1 MAVNPPGHEELG
13 FSLII
18 WHPIKNSPIAMF
30 SLIKTL
36 STSLADVQERHEKY
50 LSEAVDMCDLE
61 ARMRHLDG
69 GHRSIYRTGP
79 YGVFM
84 R

>member
-1 MAVNPPGHEELG
+1 
-13 FSLII
+13 
-18 WHPIKNSPIAMF
+18 MF
-30 SLIKTL
+30 SLLKSL
-36 STSLADVQERHEKY
+36 SGLFVPSRIDVQDRDERF

-61 ARMRHLDG
+61 NRMRHLDG

-79 YGVFM
+79 YGIFM

>member
-1 MAVNPPGHEELG
+1 ML
-13 FSLII
+13 
-18 WHPIKNSPIAMF
+18 
-30 SLIKTL
+30 SLIKSL
-36 STSLADVQERHEKY
+36 STLFIPSLADVQDRHQKY

-61 ARMRHLDG
+61 TRMRHLDG

-79 YGVFM
+79 FGIFM

>member
-1 MAVNPPGHEELG
+1 
-13 FSLII
+13 
-18 WHPIKNSPIAMF
+18 MF
-30 SLIKTL
+30 ALIKSL
-36 STSLADVQERHEKY
+36 SMLFRPSLEDVQQRHQQY
-50 LSEAVDMCDLE
+50 LSESVDMHDLE
-61 ARMRHLDG
+61 VRMRHLDG

>member
-1 MAVNPPGHEELG
+1 
-13 FSLII
+13 
-18 WHPIKNSPIAMF
+18 MF
-30 SLIKTL
+30 SLIKIL
-36 STSLADVQERHEKY
+36 STLFRSPLADVQERHDKY

-61 ARMRHLDG
+61 VRIRHLDG

-79 YGVFM
+79 FGIFM

>member
-1 MAVNPPGHEELG
+1 
-13 FSLII
+13 
-18 WHPIKNSPIAMF
+18 MF
-30 SLIKTL
+30 ALIKSL
-36 STSLADVQERHEKY
+36 STLFRPSLDDVQQRHQNY
-50 LSEAVDMCDLE
+50 LSEAVDMHDLE
-61 ARMRHLDG
+61 VRMRHLDG

>member
-1 MAVNPPGHEELG
+1 
-13 FSLII
+13 
-18 WHPIKNSPIAMF
+18 MF
-30 SLIKTL
+30 SLLKAL
-36 STSLADVQERHEKY
+36 SDLFVPSLTDMQQRHDKY
-50 LSEAVDMCDLE
+50 LSEAVDMHDLE
-61 ARMRHLDG
+61 VRMRHLDG

>member
-1 MAVNPPGHEELG
+1 
-13 FSLII
+13 
-18 WHPIKNSPIAMF
+18 MF
-30 SLIKTL
+30 SLIKFL
-36 STSLADVQERHEKY
+36 STLFRSSLADVQERHDKY

-61 ARMRHLDG
+61 VRIRHLDG

-79 YGVFM
+79 FGIFM

>member
-1 MAVNPPGHEELG
+1 
-13 FSLII
+13 
-18 WHPIKNSPIAMF
+18 MF
-30 SLIKTL
+30 ALIKSL
-36 STSLADVQERHEKY
+36 SMLFRPSLADVQQRHENY
-50 LSEAVDMCDLE
+50 LSEAVDMHDLE
-61 ARMRHLDG
+61 VRMRHLDG

>member
-1 MAVNPPGHEELG
+1 MY
-13 FSLII
+13 
-18 WHPIKNSPIAMF
+18 

-36 STSLADVQERHEKY
+36 SELFSASLNDVQDRHEKY
-50 LSEAVDMCDLE
+50 LSEAVDMSDLE
-61 ARMRHLDG
+61 VRMRHLDG

-79 YGVFM
+79 HGVFM

>member
-1 MAVNPPGHEELG
+1 
-13 FSLII
+13 
-18 WHPIKNSPIAMF
+18 MF
-30 SLIKTL
+30 ALIKSL
-36 STSLADVQERHEKY
+36 SMLFRPSLEDVQQRHQQY
-50 LSEAVDMCDLE
+50 LSEAVDMHDLE
-61 ARMRHLDG
+61 VRMRHLDG

>member
-1 MAVNPPGHEELG
+1 
-13 FSLII
+13 
-18 WHPIKNSPIAMF
+18 MF

-36 STSLADVQERHEKY
+36 STLFSPSLDDVQPRHEAY

-61 ARMRHLDG
+61 ARIRHLDG
-69 GHRSIYRTGP
+69 GHRSIYRNGP
-79 YGVFM
+79 HGIFM